1 MTEENDNQIQLRSAG
16 GIGQQS
22 DLARRGMNA
31 ANYVTGLTARQG
43 VDIQPTST
51 EYTYEFLRKWGTFGT
66 EDGQLNCPW
75 GMAIGGDSNIY
86 VTEDNNN
93 RIQVFRRVILN
104 GA

>member
-16 GIGQQS
+16 GIGQHS

-51 EYTYEFLRKWGTFGT
+51 EYTYEFLRKWGTPGAAEGFDKILDKQRDVG
-66 EDGQLNCPW
+66 E
-75 GMAIGGDSNIY
+75 I
-86 VTEDNNN
+86 N
-93 RIQVFRRVILN
+93 RTSSAQT
-104 GA
+104 